1 MSTITLARIYEK
13 QGHLDDALAIYKT
26 LQKENSKNTEVQKA
40 IKRIS
45 GIDASKVSYFVNM
58 HTKEQFKSFEKWL
71 VKPWS

>member
-13 QGHLDDALAIYKT
+13 QGHLDDALVIYKA
-26 LQKENSKNTEVQKA
+26 LFKENPKDLQVQKA

-45 GIDASKVSYFVNM
+45 GSDNQKLSFFISMNTRA
-58 HTKEQFKSFEKWL
+58 QFLEFEKWL